1 MTSPFRP
8 LCVAALMV
16 LSLPATAADP
26 PAPDVRNPAL
36 EVQWATPDTR
46 PPPFDKVLLS
56 PVELAFRD
64 VAPLRGPSGASGG
77 RNEFPVAEDDRVRLE
92 ADANRILR
100 EELADSR
107 RFTLVDA
114 AGPGVLVVKP
124 ALRDIVSRMPPEEPP
139 GRSAVFLDEVGE
151 ATLVVEF
158 VDGTT
163 GRVLGTAVDRRVA
176 EPAGSMGGFGSVR
189 GNTVGVT
196 NEVRRVLRRWGTR
209 LTSRVEQLYF
219 EVKPR

>member
-1 MTSPFRP
+1 MTLPSR
-8 LCVAALMV
+8 LSCLAALACVA
-16 LSLPATAADP
+16 LPVVAAEAPAADI
-26 PAPDVRNPAL
+26 RNPAL

-46 PPPFDKVLLS
+46 PPPFDKVLLA

-64 VAPLRGPSGASGG
+64 VRPMTGPAGSTQG
-77 RNEFPVAEDDRVRLE
+77 RNEFPVAEDDRARLE
-92 ADANRILR
+92 ADANRIFR

-107 RFTLVDA
+107 RVTLVDA
-114 AGPGVLVVKP
+114 AGPGVLVVRP

-158 VDGTT
+158 VDGAT
-163 GRVLGTAVDRRVA
+163 GRVLGSATDRRVA

-196 NEVRRVLRRWGTR
+196 NDVRRVLRRWGTR

-219 EVKPR
+219 EAKPR

>member
-1 MTSPFRP
+1 MTLPSR
-8 LCVAALMV
+8 LSCLAALACVA
-16 LSLPATAADP
+16 LPVVATDA

-46 PPPFDKVLLS
+46 PPPFDKVLLA
-56 PVELAFRD
+56 PVELAFRE
-64 VAPLRGPSGASGG
+64 VRPMTGPAGSTQG
-77 RNEFPVAEDDRVRLE
+77 RTEFPVAQDDRVRLE
-92 ADANRILR
+92 ADANRIFR

-107 RFTLVDA
+107 RVTLVDA
-114 AGPGVLVVKP
+114 AGPGVLVLRP

-139 GRSAVFLDEVGE
+139 GRSAVYLDEVGE

-158 VDGTT
+158 VDGAT
-163 GRVLGTAVDRRVA
+163 GRVLGSATDRRVA
-176 EPAGSMGGFGSVR
+176 EPAGGMGGFGSVR

-219 EVKPR
+219 EAKPR